1 MNKYANILYYLAAII
16 LLLVIII
23 SLIYKDL
30 IFQVLLTNDIKDIKN
45 LLTYT
50 LLLLVY
56 FLTPLPVTPVILL
69 NGFLLKNNGF
79 YLSYFLIFISS
90 TILFLFSRLIIKKF
104 NFQKKTQL
112 LIRNFKLIKYSKN
125 NYFIFLSR
133 YIIPYFFHNIFYG
146 LIKIKYVKFI
156 IIVLLA
162 EIPLTFAINSIGISL
177 KTYSQHQAITIYSL
191 IMDKNFYI
199 PVIIISIIFFIG
211 KIIKKKLY

>member
-1 MNKYANILYYLAAII
+1 MNKYANIFYYLAAVI
-16 LLLVIII
+16 LLLAIII
-23 SLIYKDL
+23 CLTYKDL
-30 IFQVLLTNDIKDIKN
+30 IFQLLLTNNIKDIKN
-45 LLTYT
+45 LLAYT

-90 TILFLFSRLIIKKF
+90 TILFLFSRLIIEKF
-104 NFQKKTQL
+104 NFQKKTQS
-112 LIRNFKLIKYSKN
+112 LIRNFKLIKYSKSN
-125 NYFIFLSR
+125 FFIFLSR

-146 LIKIKYVKFI
+146 LIKIKYSKFI
-156 IIVLLA
+156 IIVLIA

>member
-1 MNKYANILYYLAAII
+1 MNKYANIFYYLAAII

-112 LIRNFKLIKYSKN
+112 LIRNFRLIKYSKN

-146 LIKIKYVKFI
+146 LIKIKYAKFI
-156 IIVLLA
+156 IIVLIA

-191 IMDKNFYI
+191 IMDRNFYI

>member
-1 MNKYANILYYLAAII
+1 MNKYANIFYYLAATI

-30 IFQVLLTNDIKDIKN
+30 IFQVLLANDIKNIKN

-90 TILFLFSRLIIKKF
+90 TILFFFSRLIIKKF

-112 LIRNFKLIKYSKN
+112 LIRNFKLIKYSKSN
-125 NYFIFLSR
+125 FFIFLSR

-177 KTYSQHQAITIYSL
+177 KTYSQYQGITIYSL
-191 IMDKNFYI
+191 IMDRNFYI

>member
-1 MNKYANILYYLAAII
+1 MNKYANIFYYLAAVI
-16 LLLVIII
+16 LLLAIII
-23 SLIYKDL
+23 CLTYKDL
-30 IFQVLLTNDIKDIKN
+30 IFQLLLTNNIIDIKD
-45 LLTYT
+45 LLAYT

-90 TILFLFSRLIIKKF
+90 TILFLFSRLIIEKF
-104 NFQKKTQL
+104 NFQKKTQS
-112 LIRNFKLIKYSKN
+112 LIRNFKLIKYSKSN
-125 NYFIFLSR
+125 FFIFLSR

-146 LIKIKYVKFI
+146 LIKIKYSKFI
-156 IIVLLA
+156 IIVLIA
-162 EIPLTFAINSIGISL
+162 EIPLTFAINSIVISL

>member
-1 MNKYANILYYLAAII
+1 MNKYANIFYYLAAII

-112 LIRNFKLIKYSKN
+112 LIRNFRLIKYSKN
-125 NYFIFLSR
+125 NYFVFLSR

-146 LIKIKYVKFI
+146 LIKVKYVKFI

>member
-104 NFQKKTQL
+104 NFQKK
-112 LIRNFKLIKYSKN
+112 N
-125 NYFIFLSR
+125 
-133 YIIPYFFHNIFYG
+133 P
-146 LIKIKYVKFI
+146 
-156 IIVLLA
+156 
-162 EIPLTFAINSIGISL
+162 
-177 KTYSQHQAITIYSL
+177 IT
-191 IMDKNFYI
+191 N
-199 PVIIISIIFFIG
+199 
-211 KIIKKKLY
+211 

>member
-1 MNKYANILYYLAAII
+1 MNKYANIFYYLAAII

-112 LIRNFKLIKYSKN
+112 LIRNFRLIKYSKN

-146 LIKIKYVKFI
+146 LIKVKYVKFI